1 MRSLLALA
9 LGTAIAT
16 AALRAQEPAAPAQ
29 PPQTFRSSVDLV
41 PVDVNVI
48 DGSGRPIA
56 DLTAQDFSLKVDG
69 KPRRIASAQFIAV
82 TRTGERAPIE
92 PKDYSS
98 NPASEGARLIM
109 LVIDQGNIGASR
121 GKYAIDAARRF
132 IGRLSPD
139 DRVGLVTIPG
149 AGPQIDFTA
158 NHALVENAL
167 QSIRGTSDLGE
178 HQDNQIGVSESIA
191 LERNNKQVLQ
201 QIVDRECA
209 GLTAGPLGDCVGS
222 LQAQAHTLYI
232 DQKSRTRDTLLSLRQ
247 VMDRLART
255 STPKTVVYLSEGVM
269 MDARDLGEISW
280 LGPQAARGQVTLYVL
295 QLEPP
300 IFEASNTKSSP
311 TRSTDIQFAHDGLGF
326 LAGAA
331 RGSVFNVISSAD
343 SAFNRLTL
351 ELSGYY
357 LLSFEPEPGD
367 RDTKVHKIKIEVPAR
382 KNATV
387 RARNEFS
394 VDAPRTLTTEQQLAE
409 TIAAPLLATDIGL
422 KLTTFSFTENEGNR
436 VRVVVAAEIDRS
448 QNSGR
453 KLSLAYTVVDSRAQV
468 VSAQVE
474 PEVTVPVRPET
485 QTQTYLGA
493 ITTSTGTYRIKLAVV
508 DDTGKRGSVE
518 HTIEARLT
526 NAGQLH
532 LTDLL
537 LGEEGGAGGGLIPT
551 VSANFKGDLLHG
563 YLELH
568 SEAPEVLRSASVAFE
583 VAASPEARPLET
595 APARFD
601 DGSATPA
608 RRAAEA
614 VVPIALLPTGD
625 YVARAVVTV
634 AGQRVGQVSRPFRIT
649 RTADTTPA
657 AASAAA
663 GGNVTKPTIPFTS
676 KMESFDRASVLS
688 PQVVGFFV
696 DRMNIGRAA
705 SPTPPAAVAA
715 AREGKFEEATEA
727 AKAGGNSQ
735 LAASFFDG
743 LAKYSQGDLEGA
755 AKLFR
760 ETNRLESDFLPAA
773 FYLGACF
780 AAGGKD
786 REATAAWQMSLITEG
801 EAPFIYTL
809 LGDAFLRIGDM
820 NEALDILKEAAG
832 LWPGNDQV
840 QLRLGTAYARA
851 SKPVEAVQ
859 ALDPYLAQHPDDQE
873 RLFLA
878 LQSIYEAR
886 STGTVDRYGGGGQE
900 ALRALRR
907 GLRRRRRHA
916 TSHGRTV
923 AQIREIDNRVPRVPR
938 VPGVLWVPR
947 VPRVR
952 VRGRCTLSTQ
962 GTRGTQS
969 PLALLAPKPR
979 GTRGTQRT
987 LAPLAPVARLAL
999 VP

>member
-1 MRSLLALA
+1 MKSLLALV
-9 LGTAIAT
+9 LT
-16 AALRAQEPAAPAQ
+16 AAVTTTVVHAQDPAPPAAQ
-29 PPQTFRSSVDLV
+29 PTQTFRSSVDLV

-48 DGSGRPIA
+48 DSNGRPIA

-69 KPRRIASAQFIAV
+69 KPRRIASAQFIAM
-82 TRTGERAPIE
+82 TRGGERAPIE

-98 NPASEGARLIM
+98 NPASPGARLIM

-132 IGRLSPD
+132 LGRLGPD

-158 NHALVENAL
+158 NHALVDTAL
-167 QSIRGTSDLGE
+167 KAIRGTSDFGE
-178 HQDNQIGVSESIA
+178 HQDNQIGLSEAIA
-191 LERNNKQVLQ
+191 LERGNRQVLQ

-209 GLTAGPLGDCVGS
+209 GLAADCAN
-222 LQAQAHTLYI
+222 LQNQAHTLYI
-232 DQKSRTRDTLLSLRQ
+232 DQKSRTRDTLQSLQ
-247 VMDRLART
+247 HVMDRLART
-255 STPKTVVYLSEGVM
+255 NTPKTVVLLSEGVM
-269 MDARDLGEISW
+269 IDARDLGDISW

-300 IFEASNTKSSP
+300 TFEAANVRTSP
-311 TRSTDIQFAHDGLGF
+311 TRAADIQFAQDGLGF

-331 RGSVFNVISSAD
+331 RGWVFPVISGAD
-343 SAFNRLTL
+343 AAFNRLTL

-357 LLSFEPEPGD
+357 LLSFEPEAGD

-382 KNATV
+382 KNAIV
-387 RARNEFS
+387 RGRNEFS

-422 KLTTFSFTENEGNR
+422 KLTTLSFSENETNKI
-436 VRVVVAAEIDRS
+436 RVVVAAEIDRS
-448 QNSGR
+448 QNPGR
-453 KLSLAYTVVDSRAQV
+453 KLSLGYTVVDSRDQV

-474 PEVTVPVRPET
+474 PEVTVPIRPET

-493 ITTSTGTYRIKLAVV
+493 ISTPAGTYQIKLAVV

-518 HTIEARLT
+518 HTIQARLT
-526 NAGQLH
+526 TAGQLH

-563 YLELH
+563 YLEIH
-568 SEAPEVLRSASVAFE
+568 SEAAEVLRSANVEFE
-583 VAASPEARPLET
+583 IAASPEARPLET

-625 YVARAVVTV
+625 YIARAVVTV

-649 RTADTTPA
+649 RSAEATPVTA
-657 AASAAA
+657 AAA
-663 GGNVTKPTIPFTS
+663 GGNVAKATIPFTS
-676 KMESFDRASVLS
+676 RMESFDRASVLT

-696 DRMNIGRAA
+696 DRMNIGRSA

-715 AREGKFEEATEA
+715 ARQGKFEEATA
-727 AKAGGNSQ
+727 AASASGNSQ
-735 LAASFFDG
+735 LAATFFDG
-743 LAKYSQGDLEGA
+743 LAKYSHGDLEGA
-755 AKLFR
+755 ATKFR
-760 ETNRLESDFLPAA
+760 ETVKLESDFLPAA
-773 FYLGACF
+773 FYLGACY

-786 REATAAWQMSLITEG
+786 RDAAGAWQMSLITEG

-809 LGDAFLRIGDM
+809 LGDAFLRLGDTSA
-820 NEALDILKEAAG
+820 ALDILKEAAG
-832 LWPGNDQV
+832 LWPGNEQV
-840 QLRLGTAYARA
+840 QLRLGTAYSRA

-859 ALDPYLAQHPDDQE
+859 ALDPYLAQHSEDHE
-873 RLFLA
+873 RLLIA
-878 LQSIYEAR
+878 LRSIYEAR
-886 STGTVDRYGGGGQE
+886 STGQSIGTAEEDKKRFERYAAAYAAAG
-900 ALRALRR
+900 
-907 GLRRRRRHA
+907 
-916 TSHGRTV
+916 
-923 AQIREIDNRVPRVPR
+923 
-938 VPGVLWVPR
+938 
-947 VPRVR
+947 
-952 VRGRCTLSTQ
+952 
-962 GTRGTQS
+962 GTQ
-969 PLALLAPKPR
+969 
-979 GTRGTQRT
+979 Q
-987 LAPLAPVARLAL
+987 AL
-999 VP
+999 VEQWRKFVNR